1 MDQLLAQRTLS
12 LLHHLM
18 RLVLQLHGSIL
29 ANIEGLES
37 QVGHRGTTLSLHH
50 PYSSSMAPMDV
61 PILLPGIPTTST
73 HSTHPTTVAPLA
85 HFQPSVHPPHHHA
98 TKRTLSPQPHPPST
112 KHHRINIT
120 ADTPAPPATPRTAD
134 PTPAP
139 RRSKAPR
146 ARSHSPNSDDSTSHA
161 VIDSGAVKTIAA
173 PHRTAG
179 NPSSSHRTNLHS
191 GTRTI
196 TTGKPYGHHSSSLV
210 ISRRRD
216 PYQPQERLQGTPE
229 LGFRRRKNAP
239 NAVRV
244 QGTMAIASPATDS
257 TFGDY
262 AAAAASYIYNYESWT
277 SAASYT
283 SSIKHWLREMY
294 RFSSHPYHRNPLFTP
309 SFCSIE
315 GQRGTKRETLSTY
328 SIHQQSCSQTNL
340 TPIPYI
346 TTFSCWRYLESVDID
361 SHTLGGHH

>member
-1 MDQLLAQRTLS
+1 MIIPLLGTLAMDQLLAQRTLS

-37 QVGHRGTTLSLHH
+37 QVGHRGTTLSPHH

-112 KHHRINIT
+112 KHHRTNIT

-146 ARSHSPNSDDSTSHA
+146 ARSHSPNSDDSTSHQ
-161 VIDSGAVKTIAA
+161 SLTAA
-173 PHRTAG
+173 PSRPSPHFTEPRAIPHPATEPTSTPAPEPSPPESPMGTIPAPWSSQEDETLISLKSDSRARPSWASVGARMRRT
-179 NPSSSHRTNLHS
+179 PSECKARWQL
-191 GTRTI
+191 
-196 TTGKPYGHHSSSLV
+196 L
-210 ISRRRD
+210 
-216 PYQPQERLQGTPE
+216 RLQQTAPSETTP
-229 LGFRRRKNAP
+229 P
-239 NAVRV
+239 PPP
-244 QGTMAIASPATDS
+244 TS
-257 TFGDY
+257 T
-262 AAAAASYIYNYESWT
+262 T
-277 SAASYT
+277 T
-283 SSIKHWLREMY
+283 
-294 RFSSHPYHRNPLFTP
+294 NPGPPRPPTP
-309 SFCSIE
+309 
-315 GQRGTKRETLSTY
+315 
-328 SIHQQSCSQTNL
+328 
-340 TPIPYI
+340 
-346 TTFSCWRYLESVDID
+346 
-361 SHTLGGHH
+361 